1 MNTFTTAFCESA
13 TYVISVFVPGSVG
26 TAGGMYPCVGS
37 FGTFGCNGVSPI
49 FGVYPGTYG
58 ITGTFGVLGSVGSP
72 GLVGSVGWFG
82 YGSGVG
88 VSTPGTFGTQ
98 LPNLV

>member
-1 MNTFTTAFCESA
+1 
-13 TYVISVFVPGSVG
+13 
-26 TAGGMYPCVGS
+26 MYPFSGWFGS
-37 FGTFGCNGVSPI
+37 TGSNGLSPI

-82 YGSGVG
+82 YGFGSKFVPSGGVTPVG
-88 VSTPGTFGTQ
+88 GVNTHDPNFVYTTFR
-98 LPNLV
+98 V

>member
-1 MNTFTTAFCESA
+1 MFGIGGTLYPFSGLFGS
-13 TYVISVFVPGSVG
+13 PGS
-26 TAGGMYPCVGS
+26 
-37 FGTFGCNGVSPI
+37 NGVSPI

-58 ITGTFGVLGSVGSP
+58 ITGTFGVLGSIGSP

-88 VSTPGTFGTQ
+88 VSTPGTFGIQ
-98 LPNLV
+98 LPSLV